1 MFYRKFD
8 EISAN
13 MSKFFRTKKATYETA
28 QQFEEL
34 SHTQDEENPFECG
47 LVALAKFGEMQC
59 YQKIDDKQKTVR
71 TAVKAARLFVKS
83 ATFNY
88 EISRNLRDTWSDPL
102 ADGLHCYR
110 VAVDVL
116 KGDNKPNLAVVLLL
130 ELGKTEAKFDLFHY
144 AGNTYEEAVN
154 LSLQQKLSPP
164 LLFDS
169 TFNCIDCYSK
179 ADRLDLALLV
189 VDRVQGKE
197 LPRETMDQINS
208 SPLMKRQLVDVKIF
222 KAQLLLSAF
231 KHSDCVDFA
240 NAELEEGVARLFKEL
255 SDASRSNQI
264 AVIDALINQAK
275 SSNYFNEQQIAL
287 FERHL
292 FLLSKSVET
301 AYSEL
306 AQ

>member
-1 MFYRKFD
+1 MFYKKFD
-8 EISAN
+8 EISSN
-13 MSKFFRTKKATYETA
+13 MSKMFRTKKTLYEAAEAFSNLANEQDA
-28 QQFEEL
+28 Q
-34 SHTQDEENPFECG
+34 NPFECG

-59 YQKIDDKQKTVR
+59 YQKIGDKQKTVR
-71 TAVKAARLFVKS
+71 IAVQAARLFIKS

-110 VAVDVL
+110 VAVDTL
-116 KGDNKPNLAVVLLL
+116 KSDDKPNLAVVLLI
-130 ELGKTEAKFDLFHY
+130 ELGKTEYKFDLFHY

-154 LSLQQKLSPP
+154 LTLDKKLAPP

-179 ADRLDLALLV
+179 ADRLDLGLIVIDKVINQISPEIL
-189 VDRVQGKE
+189 E
-197 LPRETMDQINS
+197 QINS
-208 SPLMKRQLVDVKIF
+208 SPLMKRQNQDLHIF

-231 KHSDCVDFA
+231 KHDECIQYSKENFDENIA
-240 NAELEEGVARLFKEL
+240 NLFKAL
-255 SDASRSNQI
+255 CDASKSNQI
-264 AVIDALINQAK
+264 ATIDALINDAK
-275 SSNYFNEQQIAL
+275 SQNYFTEQQISL

-292 FLLSKSVET
+292 FLLSKSIET

-306 AQ
+306 VQ

>member
-1 MFYRKFD
+1 MSFYKRFD
-8 EISAN
+8 EISAT
-13 MSKFFRTKKATYETA
+13 MSKFFRTKKSLYETA
-28 QQFEEL
+28 QAFQQL
-34 SHTQDEENPFECG
+34 ANSQDEENPFECG

-59 YQKIDDKQKTVR
+59 YQKMEDKQKTVR

-110 VAVDVL
+110 VAADVL
-116 KGDNKPNLAVVLLL
+116 KSDNKPNLAVVLLL
-130 ELGKTEAKFDLFHY
+130 ELGRTEYKFDLYHY

-154 LSLQQKLSPP
+154 LSLDQKLSPP

-169 TFNCIDCYSK
+169 TFNAIDCYSR

-189 VDRVQGKE
+189 AEKVSTKMPAEVIEQVN
-197 LPRETMDQINS
+197 Q
-208 SPLMKRQLVDVKIF
+208 SPLMKRQLFDLKIF

-231 KHSDCVDFA
+231 KHVDCIGYSNA
-240 NAELEEGVARLFKEL
+240 NLEDGVARLFKEL
-255 SDASRSNQI
+255 CDASRSNQI
-264 AVIDALINQAK
+264 AVIDVLINQAK
-275 SSNYFNEQQIAL
+275 SQNYFTEQQVAL

>member
-1 MFYRKFD
+1 MFYKRFD
-8 EISAN
+8 EISAS
-13 MSKFFRTKKATYETA
+13 MSKLFRTKKSLYETA
-28 QQFEEL
+28 AAFQNL
-34 SHTQDEENPFECG
+34 ANSQDEENPFECG

-59 YQKIDDKQKTVR
+59 YQKVDDKQKTVR

-110 VAVDVL
+110 VAADVL

-130 ELGKTEAKFDLFHY
+130 ELGRTEYKFDLYHY

-154 LSLQQKLSPP
+154 LSLEQKLSPP

-169 TFNCIDCYSK
+169 TFNAIDCYSR

-189 VDRVQGKE
+189 VDRVQQKI
-197 LPRETMDQINS
+197 PQETTDQINA
-208 SPLMKRQLVDVKIF
+208 SPLMKRQLVDLKIF
-222 KAQLLLSAF
+222 KSQLLLMAF
-231 KHSDCVDFA
+231 KHADCIGFSSA
-240 NAELEEGVARLFKEL
+240 NLEDGVSKLFKEL
-255 SDASRSNQI
+255 CDASRSNQI
-264 AVIDALINQAK
+264 AVIDALVNQVKA
-275 SSNYFNEQQIAL
+275 SNYFTEQQVAL

>member
-13 MSKFFRTKKATYETA
+13 MSKFFRTKKAIYETA

-59 YQKIDDKQKTVR
+59 YQKNDDKQKTVR

-116 KGDNKPNLAVVLLL
+116 KNDGKPNLAVVLLL

-144 AGNTYEEAVN
+144 AGNTYEEAVS

-169 TFNCIDCYSK
+169 VFNCIDCYSK

-189 VDRVQGKE
+189 VDRVQEKE
-197 LPRETMDQINS
+197 LPPETISQINA

-231 KHSDCVDFA
+231 KHSDCIDFA
-240 NAELEEGVARLFKEL
+240 QASLEEGVARLFKEL

>member
-1 MFYRKFD
+1 MFYKRFD

-13 MSKFFRTKKATYETA
+13 MSKIFRTKKSLLETA
-28 QQFEEL
+28 QQFDEL
-34 SHTQDEENPFECG
+34 SRSQDEENPFECG

-110 VAVDVL
+110 VAVDNL
-116 KGDNKPNLAVVLLL
+116 KTDGKPNLAVVLLL
-130 ELGKTEAKFDLFHY
+130 ELGKTEYKFDLFHY

-154 LSLQQKLSPP
+154 LCIDQKLSPP

-169 TFNCIDCYSK
+169 TFNCIDCYSR

-189 VDRVQGKE
+189 VERVQQKMGQDI
-197 LPRETMDQINS
+197 LDQINA
-208 SPLMKRQLVDVKIF
+208 SPLMKRQLVDLKIF

-231 KHSDCVDFA
+231 KHSDCISYA
-240 NAELEEGVARLFKEL
+240 NSSLEEGVAQLFKEL